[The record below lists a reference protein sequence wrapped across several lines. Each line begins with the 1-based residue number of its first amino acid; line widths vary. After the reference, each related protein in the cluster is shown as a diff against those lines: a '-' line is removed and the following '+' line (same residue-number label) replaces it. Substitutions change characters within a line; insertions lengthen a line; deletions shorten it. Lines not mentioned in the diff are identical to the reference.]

1 MTPPQYYRSVEEFTK
16 PLEDP
21 ANEVYKAGLRL
32 EEVETRIVQCPFAAE
47 FRNHRDATKFARSY
61 IPTLRSWTAST
72 FFGALSGERAL
83 DERREIIDRY
93 YSTYE
98 TMVRDDPE
106 GHGMDY
112 VHAYMAVVK
121 A

>member
-1 MTPPQYYRSVEEFTK
+1 LPPSF
-16 PLEDP
+16 
-21 ANEVYKAGLRL
+21 
-32 EEVETRIVQCPFAAE
+32 
-47 FRNHRDATKFARSY
+47 
-61 IPTLRSWTAST
+61 
-72 FFGALSGERAL
+72 ERAL